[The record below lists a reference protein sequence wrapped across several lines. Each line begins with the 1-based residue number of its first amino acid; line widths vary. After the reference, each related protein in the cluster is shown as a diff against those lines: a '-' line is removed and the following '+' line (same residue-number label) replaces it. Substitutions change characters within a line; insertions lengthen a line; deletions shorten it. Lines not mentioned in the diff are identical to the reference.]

1 MKAGRTARPA
11 RPRSSTLSYLPVRP
25 ISMKMRVRMARRR
38 SEEDA
43 EAWYRKEKK
52 LGEPGPLD
60 AWLAARLARTQL
72 QTQGMATRGAER
84 PFTAQAGDGEGK
96 GSSSWGDEVWCT
108 VQVQCIKVGLGLESR
123 PSTASVSVHAPQVP
137 S

>member
-1 MKAGRTARPA
+1 
-11 RPRSSTLSYLPVRP
+11 
-25 ISMKMRVRMARRR
+25 MKMRVRMPRRR

-43 EAWYRKEKK
+43 EAWYRREKK

-60 AWLAARLARTQL
+60 AWLAARLGKGGRTPF
-72 QTQGMATRGAER
+72 QTETEGTATRGTER
-84 PFTAQAGDGEGK
+84 PFAAEAQAEDGEGK

-108 VQVQCIKVGLGLESR
+108 VQVQCIKVGLSIESR
-123 PSTASVSVHAPQVP
+123 PCTASVSVHAPQVP